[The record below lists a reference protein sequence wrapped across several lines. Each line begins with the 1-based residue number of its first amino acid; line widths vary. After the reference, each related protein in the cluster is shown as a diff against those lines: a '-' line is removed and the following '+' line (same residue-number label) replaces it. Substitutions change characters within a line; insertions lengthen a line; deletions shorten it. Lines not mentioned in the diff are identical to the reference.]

1 MTETR
6 DHVQERAEMLETT
19 RWASEFSWKEIE
31 IIARYF
37 NISRM
42 EKGTKVFQEGDREK
56 YMCLVVGGSVQVIK
70 RDARQQEKV
79 LSTIG
84 RGSIFGEMM
93 LLDGEPRSATI
104 VAAERTV
111 LLILSQEN
119 LDRLVREMPGLA
131 AKLLWKLGRIL
142 SQRLRMTSG
151 KLIDFID

>member
-1 MTETR
+1 MQTT
-6 DHVQERAEMLETT
+6 DAVQERAQMLETT

-37 NISRM
+37 NVSRM
-42 EKGTKVFQEGDREK
+42 EKGTRVFQEGDREK
-56 YMCLVVGGSVQVIK
+56 YMCLVVSGSVQVIK
-70 RDARQQEKV
+70 KDARQQEKV
-79 LSTIG
+79 LSVISKG
-84 RGSIFGEMM
+84 NIFGEMM
-93 LLDGEPRSATI
+93 LFDGEPRSATI
-104 VAAERTV
+104 IAAERTV

>member
-1 MTETR
+1 MMQTT
-6 DHVQERAEMLETT
+6 DAVQERAQMLETT

-37 NISRM
+37 NVSRM
-42 EKGTKVFQEGDREK
+42 EKGTRVFQEGDREK
-56 YMCLVVGGSVQVIK
+56 YMCLVVSGSVQVIK
-70 RDARQQEKV
+70 KDARQQEKV
-79 LSTIG
+79 LSVISKG
-84 RGSIFGEMM
+84 NIFGEMM
-93 LLDGEPRSATI
+93 LFDGEPRSATI
-104 VAAERTV
+104 IAAERTV